1 MLTLYRFKQLTSSS
15 LLKNSFVYVV
25 TDGINNAIP
34 FVLLPFI
41 SRYLTPADYG
51 IVSNYNVLIQI
62 LSVFVYLATS
72 GIIPVMFFKTDKADL
87 KLYVSNMI
95 ILDTIVSLSS
105 LVIILFFNSP
115 LENNL
120 GFSLLYQ
127 IFAVVSVWFTSI
139 AYLNLVL
146 WRCEEAPL
154 KFGLFQ
160 ISQSTINAVTTI
172 LFVIVLLL
180 SWQGRVYSM
189 LLSCVIMGIISLY
202 VLFKRGYIGFQLSQK
217 HIVKIIVFGLPL
229 IPHALSFWFK
239 SGANKILL
247 SNMCGLSDNGL
258 YSVAMTWGA
267 IVSIFITAFSNAYS
281 PWLFKRLA
289 VFDKDKTGTIGDQM
303 KVVKIIWLSLFL
315 IFILV
320 GIVYV
325 LSYFL
330 TFLIYPESYY
340 GSLEYL
346 PMIMLG
352 QAFSGGYTLFV
363 CFCHYTLNTKVLG
376 AITFSIS
383 ILQVLFSY
391 ILIKVL
397 GPVGVAYS
405 SALASALT
413 FLFISL
419 YAMHVYNLPWFK
431 FKLEKK

>member
-1 MLTLYRFKQLTSSS
+1 MDFSKISYNFFHSS

-87 KLYVSNMI
+87 RLYVSNML
-95 ILDTIVSLSS
+95 ILDTIVSLVS
-105 LVIILFFNSP
+105 LSIILYFNSP

-127 IFAVVSVWFTSI
+127 VFAVLSVWFTSV

-146 WRCEEAPL
+146 WRCEEEPL
-154 KFGLFQ
+154 KFGIFQ
-160 ISQSTINAVTTI
+160 ISQSTINALTTI

-189 LLSCVIMGIISLY
+189 LLSCVIMGLLSLY
-202 VLFKRGYIGFQLSQK
+202 VLYKRGYLGFTISQK
-217 HIVKIIVFGLPL
+217 HLYKIIVFGLPL

-258 YSVAMTWGA
+258 YSVAMNWGA
-267 IVSIFITAFSNAYS
+267 VVSIFITAFSNSYS

-289 VFDKDKTGTIGDQM
+289 IFDKDKTGTLEGQ
-303 KVVKIIWLSLFL
+303 KRVVRIIWMSLGI
-315 IFILV
+315 IFFLV
-320 GIVYV
+320 GVIYV
-325 LSYFL
+325 ISYCL
-330 TFLIYPESYY
+330 TFVIYPESYY
-340 GSLEYL
+340 ASVDYL
-346 PMIMLG
+346 PMIMIG
-352 QAFSGGYTLFV
+352 QAFSGGYILFV

-376 AITFSIS
+376 GLTFSIS
-383 ILQVLFSY
+383 LLQVLFAY
-391 ILIKVL
+391 IFIRVA
-397 GPVGVAYS
+397 GPIGVAYS

-413 FLFISL
+413 FMCVSI
-419 YAMHVYNLPWFK
+419 YAMHIYKLPWFK
-431 FKLEKK
+431 IN